1 MSLFLCEFLSNML
14 LWLKDGLSLSL
25 DKKYKTNFLIKAN
38 HLAYI
43 GPRWYRSRISADCH
57 QNLLSPKHDTGGR
70 FLLVNILKEQKRE
83 DNTQGDNLLA
93 GKWQR
98 LR

>member
-14 LWLKDGLSLSL
+14 FWLKDGLSLSL

-43 GPRWYRSRISADCH
+43 EPRWYRSRISTDCQ
-57 QNLLSPKHDTGGR
+57 QNMLSPKHDNSGR
-70 FLLVNILKEQKRE
+70 FLPVNFLKEQKKE
-83 DNTQGDNLLA
+83 DNTKRDNLLA